1 VCEGLGFESGVD
13 KRFNE
18 APAFYWLFTM
28 LVVLGAG
35 VILWPNFPLVKMILW
50 SQVLNGV
57 LLPVVLIYMVMLINK
72 KSLMKDWTNS
82 HIYNAVAW
90 VAVVIMIGLTLA
102 LASISVKQ
110 MTQPAGA
117 STEPQ
122 SRPLADMQ
130 RHDAGGHSFKAN
142 VSEAGGAHLLR

>member
-1 VCEGLGFESGVD
+1 VD

-130 RHDAGGHSFKAN
+130 GHDARRHSFKAD
-142 VSEAGGAHLLR
+142 VGEAGGAHLLR